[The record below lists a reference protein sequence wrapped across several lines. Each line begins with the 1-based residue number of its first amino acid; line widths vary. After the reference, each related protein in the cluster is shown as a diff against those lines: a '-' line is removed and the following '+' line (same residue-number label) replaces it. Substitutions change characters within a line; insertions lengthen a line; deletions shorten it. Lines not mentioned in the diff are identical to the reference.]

1 LLHHKDRISHGVHS
15 SKETGRNPS
24 RGKGR
29 QVDQIL
35 LIFGIALAFLYAFFT
50 GFHDGGNLI
59 ATNVLSRSIAPK
71 KALYL
76 ACAGE
81 FFGPFILGSAV
92 AVTLGREIFGAS
104 SLNGSASILSLCA
117 GLVSAITWGLMTWW
131 VGMPPGSTHT
141 LLGGLIGGLVAAFGL
156 SGIICSVAMV
166 KILLA
171 LLMAPLVGFVA
182 SALSVR
188 LFKVH
193 LSRGQEGYRRQQ
205 EMSLLLLSAGHGA
218 NNAQRATALIV
229 MMLLASGSLKLF
241 KIPLWAT
248 TGAAAT
254 LAVGVSMGAWKIV
267 RLLGTGNSRISPSHA
282 LACQGTAALVVLAA
296 NLLGCPVST
305 SQIVK
310 SSLLGSGAP
319 RRQKALGKILMKNV
333 FTAWIVNFPASA
345 VMAAAIYWTTAPL
358 LGQGMGSFERIMKA
372 IGQ

>member
-1 LLHHKDRISHGVHS
+1 M
-15 SKETGRNPS
+15 
-24 RGKGR
+24 
-29 QVDQIL
+29 DQIL
-35 LIFGIALAFLYAFFT
+35 LTFGIALAFLYAFFT

-59 ATNVLSRSIAPK
+59 ATNVLSGSMDPK
-71 KALYL
+71 KALCL

-81 FFGPFILGSAV
+81 FIGPFLLGSAV
-92 AVTLGREIFGAS
+92 AVTLGREIFSAS
-104 SLNGSASILSLCA
+104 SLNGSASVLCVCA
-117 GLVSAITWGLMTWW
+117 GLLSAITWGLMTWW

-141 LLGGLIGGLVAAFGL
+141 LLGGLIGGFIAAFGL
-156 SGIICSVAMV
+156 SGVIWSVAMV
-166 KILLA
+166 KVLVALFITPLA
-171 LLMAPLVGFVA
+171 GFGA
-182 SALSVR
+182 SALSV
-188 LFKVH
+188 H
-193 LSRGQEGYRRQQ
+193 LYKGHFPQGQEGYKRQQ
-205 EMSLLLLSAGHGA
+205 GISLLLLSAGHGA
-218 NNAQRATALIV
+218 NNAQRATALIA
-229 MMLLASGSLKLF
+229 MMLLASGSWKLF

-267 RLLGTGNSRISPSHA
+267 KLLGAGKFRISPPYA
-282 LACQGTAALVVLAA
+282 FLCQGTAALVVLAA

-319 RRQKALGKILMKNV
+319 RSQKPLGKILMKNV

-345 VMAAAIYWTTAPL
+345 VMAAAIYWIAAPL

>member
-1 LLHHKDRISHGVHS
+1 MDH
-15 SKETGRNPS
+15 
-24 RGKGR
+24 
-29 QVDQIL
+29 IL

-59 ATNVLSRSIAPK
+59 AANVLSRSMAPR

-81 FFGPFILGSAV
+81 FIGPFLLGSAV
-92 AVTLGREIFGAS
+92 AVTLGKEIFGAS
-104 SLNGSASILSLCA
+104 SVNGSAFVLSLCA
-117 GLVSAITWGLMTWW
+117 GLASAITWGLMTWW

-156 SGIICSVAMV
+156 SGILWSVAMV

-171 LLMAPLVGFVA
+171 LFMAPLVGFVA

-193 LSRGQEGYRRQQ
+193 LSQGQEEGYRRRQGVT
-205 EMSLLLLSAGHGA
+205 LLLLSAGHGA

-229 MMLLASGSLKLF
+229 MMLVASGSLKLF
-241 KIPLWAT
+241 RIPLWAT

-254 LAVGVSMGAWKIV
+254 LALGVSMGAWKIV
-267 RLLGTGNSRISPSHA
+267 KLLGTGNSRISPSHA
-282 LACQGTAALVVLAA
+282 TLSQGTTSLIVLAA
-296 NLLGCPVST
+296 SFLGCPVST

-310 SSLLGSGAP
+310 ASLLGSGVP
-319 RRQKALGKILMKNV
+319 RRQKALGKILTKNV

-345 VMAAAIYWTTAPL
+345 LMAAAIYWTAGPL
-358 LGQGMGSFERIMKA
+358 MGQGMGSFERIMKA